1 MSEPFTGSPLTIG
14 AGVGGPRLCSGAGR
28 RNSSPSKITIQL
40 GAPNMKSYLHF
51 DVLGNIVSPKAK
63 LGSALVGLW
72 YDFDNLKIKISL
84 V

>member
-1 MSEPFTGSPLTIG
+1 
-14 AGVGGPRLCSGAGR
+14 
-28 RNSSPSKITIQL
+28 
-40 GAPNMKSYLHF
+40 MKSYLHF

-72 YDFDNLKIKISL
+72 YDFDHLKIKISL